1 MDSNGKLGEK
11 DWGGGGGGGGGV
23 VWFFPVPAYLVM
35 P

>member
-23 VWFFPVPAYLVM
+23 VWFFPVSLLTW
-35 P
+35 

>member
-1 MDSNGKLGEK
+1 MDSNGKLDEK